1 MGLRPIFCFQVADL
15 SGSLGERLRDW
26 LAPALEKLG
35 YELIQVEHVATRR
48 AVLRL
53 YIDHLSAAEGGI
65 TLDDC
70 QKVSDYVSGLLDVE
84 DPLPGAYS
92 LEVSSPGLDRP
103 LVTAEH
109 FRRFLGSEARL
120 QLHRP
125 LHGTRRLRG
134 RLCGEAGGV
143 IEIDVDGQR
152 LQVPLADI
160 RAARLVPDLAAELRS
175 KGDGH

>member
-1 MGLRPIFCFQVADL
+1 M
-15 SGSLGERLRDW
+15 SGSLTERLRD
-26 LAPALEKLG
+26 LLGPALEKLG
-35 YELIQVEHVATRR
+35 YELIQVEQIATRR
-48 AVLRL
+48 PVLRL
-53 YIDHLSAAEGGI
+53 YIDLLADAGVGI

-70 QKVSDYVSGLLDVE
+70 QKVSQYVSGLLDVE
-84 DPLPGAYS
+84 DPLPGAYA

-109 FRRFLGSEARL
+109 FRRFVGSEARV

-125 LHGTRRLRG
+125 LQGARRLRG
-134 RLCGEAGGV
+134 RLCGETNGV
-143 IEIDVDGQR
+143 IEIEVDGQR
-152 LQVPLADI
+152 LNLPLAEI

>member
-1 MGLRPIFCFQVADL
+1 M
-15 SGSLGERLRDW
+15 SGSLTERLRD
-26 LAPALEKLG
+26 LLGPALEKLG
-35 YELIQVEHVATRR
+35 YELIQVEQIATRR
-48 AVLRL
+48 PVLRL
-53 YIDHLSAAEGGI
+53 YIDLLADAGGGV

-70 QKVSDYVSGLLDVE
+70 QKVSQYVSGLLDVE
-84 DPLPGAYS
+84 DPLPDAYA

-109 FRRFLGSEARL
+109 FRRFVGSEARL

-125 LHGTRRLRG
+125 LQGARRLRG
-134 RLCGEAGGV
+134 RLCGETDGV
-143 IEIDVDGQR
+143 IEIEVDGQR
-152 LQVPLADI
+152 LSLPLAEI

>member
-1 MGLRPIFCFQVADL
+1 M
-15 SGSLGERLRDW
+15 SGSLTERLRDV
-26 LAPALEKLG
+26 LGPALEKLG
-35 YELIQVEHVATRR
+35 YELIQVEQIATRR
-48 AVLRL
+48 PVLRL
-53 YIDHLSAAEGGI
+53 YIDLLSDAQGGGV

-70 QKVSDYVSGLLDVE
+70 QKVSQYVSGLLDVE
-84 DPLPGAYS
+84 DPLPGAYA

-109 FRRFLGSEARL
+109 FRRFVGSEARL

-125 LHGTRRLRG
+125 LQGARRVRG
-134 RLCGEAGGV
+134 RLCSEANGV
-143 IEIDVDGQR
+143 IEIEVDGQR
-152 LQVPLADI
+152 LSLPLAEI

>member
-1 MGLRPIFCFQVADL
+1 M
-15 SGSLGERLRDW
+15 SGSLTERLRD
-26 LAPALEKLG
+26 LLGPALEKLG
-35 YELIQVEHVATRR
+35 YELIQVEQIATRR
-48 AVLRL
+48 PVLRL
-53 YIDHLSAAEGGI
+53 YIDVSGEAETGV

-70 QKVSDYVSGLLDVE
+70 QKVSQYVSGLLDVE
-84 DPLPGAYS
+84 DPLPGAYA

-109 FRRFLGSEARL
+109 FRRFVGSEARL

-125 LHGTRRLRG
+125 LQGARRLRG
-134 RLCGEAGGV
+134 RLCSEAGGV
-143 IEIDVDGQR
+143 IEIEVDGQR
-152 LQVPLADI
+152 LSLPLAEI

>member
-1 MGLRPIFCFQVADL
+1 M
-15 SGSLGERLRDW
+15 SGSLTERLRD
-26 LAPALEKLG
+26 LLGPALEKLG
-35 YELIQVEHVATRR
+35 YELIQVEQIATRR
-48 AVLRL
+48 PVLRL
-53 YIDHLSAAEGGI
+53 YIDLLGGRRGGV

-70 QKVSDYVSGLLDVE
+70 QKVSQYVSGLLDVE
-84 DPLPGAYS
+84 DPLPGAYA

-109 FRRFLGSEARL
+109 FRRFVGSEARL

-125 LHGTRRLRG
+125 LQGARRLRG
-134 RLCGEAGGV
+134 RLCGEVDGV
-143 IEIDVDGQR
+143 IEIEVDGQR
-152 LQVPLADI
+152 LSLPLAEI

>member
-1 MGLRPIFCFQVADL
+1 M
-15 SGSLGERLRDW
+15 SGSLTERLRD
-26 LAPALEKLG
+26 LLGPALEKLG
-35 YELIQVEHVATRR
+35 YELIQVEQIATRPP
-48 AVLRL
+48 VLRL
-53 YIDHLSAAEGGI
+53 YIDLPGEAGVGV

-70 QKVSDYVSGLLDVE
+70 QKVSQYVSGLLDVE
-84 DPLPGAYS
+84 DPLPGAYA

-109 FRRFLGSEARL
+109 FRRFVGSEARV

-125 LHGTRRLRG
+125 LHGARRLRG
-134 RLCGEAGGV
+134 RLCGERDGV
-143 IEIDVDGQR
+143 IEMEVDGQR
-152 LQVPLADI
+152 LNLPLAEI

>member
-1 MGLRPIFCFQVADL
+1 MGLWPFFHFWVVEL
-15 SGSLGERLRDW
+15 SGSLSERLREL

-35 YELIQVEHVATRR
+35 YELVQVDYVATRR
-48 AVLRL
+48 PVLRL
-53 YIDHLSAAEGGI
+53 YIDTPAGI

-70 QKVSDYVSGLLDVE
+70 QQVSQYVSGVLDVE
-84 DPLPGAYS
+84 DPLPGAYT

-109 FRRFLGSEARL
+109 FRRFIGCEVRL

-125 LHGTRRLRG
+125 LHGARRLRG
-134 RLCGEAGGV
+134 RLCNEADGV
-143 IEIDVDGQR
+143 IEIEVDGQR
-152 LQVPLADI
+152 LSLPLAEI

>member
-1 MGLRPIFCFQVADL
+1 M
-15 SGSLGERLRDW
+15 SGPLTERLRDL

-35 YELIQVEHVATRR
+35 YELIQVEQVATRR
-48 AVLRL
+48 PVLRL
-53 YIDHLSAAEGGI
+53 YIDRLAEDGGGV

-70 QKVSDYVSGLLDVE
+70 QKVSEYVSGLLDVE
-84 DPLPGAYS
+84 DPLAGAYS

-103 LVTAEH
+103 LVTAAH
-109 FRRFLGSEARL
+109 FRRFAGSEARL

-125 LHGTRRLRG
+125 LAGARRVRG
-134 RLCGEAGGV
+134 RLCGEANGV
-143 IEIDVDGQR
+143 IEIEVDGQR
-152 LQVPLADI
+152 HAVALADI

>member
-1 MGLRPIFCFQVADL
+1 M
-15 SGSLGERLRDW
+15 SGSLTERLRD
-26 LAPALEKLG
+26 LLGPALEKLG
-35 YELIQVEHVATRR
+35 YELIQVEQIATRR
-48 AVLRL
+48 PVLRL
-53 YIDHLSAAEGGI
+53 YIDLSGEAGAGV

-70 QKVSDYVSGLLDVE
+70 QKVSQYVSGLLDVE
-84 DPLPGAYS
+84 DPLPGAYA

-109 FRRFLGSEARL
+109 FRRFVGSEARL

-125 LHGTRRLRG
+125 LQGARRLRG
-134 RLCGEAGGV
+134 RLCSEADGV
-143 IEIDVDGQR
+143 IEIEVDGQR
-152 LQVPLADI
+152 LSLPLADI